1 MRADLGARIVEL
13 PPMAVS
19 AMVFL
24 LVLAASGALLWLL
37 FQDRLSWRATLRN
50 RLANVA
56 SFDLSSA
63 GIGGPVTEQR
73 RRHSIEK
80 ALNELAE
87 RERARQKAKLTLP
100 MRLNQAGLDWG
111 PAGFYLRMGA
121 VAVLALAGARF
132 LIGLALPI
140 AAILG
145 AVIGFLAM
153 HFVVQSR
160 RAKRMRQFLEEF
172 PNAID
177 VVTRGVKTGLPIGD
191 CLKAISQEGQEPV
204 RSEFNRIVDD
214 LALGL
219 SLTQALGRFTH
230 RVPILEVNFFA
241 VVLTVQSQLGGNLSD
256 ALGNLS
262 RVLRERKMM
271 KEKIRA
277 FSSEATAS
285 GAIIASMPVAVTG
298 ILSLTSPDY
307 IGLLLSEFVGNIVL
321 GISAFWM
328 IIGVVVMRK
337 MISFDY

>member
-1 MRADLGARIVEL
+1 MSQELATIISGL
-13 PPMAVS
+13 PPGIVPAAVF
-19 AMVFL
+19 V
-24 LVLAASGALLWLL
+24 LVLTASGALLWLL
-37 FQDRLSWRATLRN
+37 FQERLSWQAALRN
-50 RLANVA
+50 RLGTAAGFELN
-56 SFDLSSA
+56 SP
-63 GIGGPVTEQR
+63 GIGGPVSEQR

-87 RERARQKAKLTLP
+87 RERAKQKAKLTLP
-100 MRLNQAGLDWG
+100 MRLDQAGLDWG
-111 PAGFYLRMGA
+111 LGGFHLRMAA
-121 VAVLALAGARF
+121 VALLGVAAAKF
-132 LIGLALPI
+132 VIGLALPL
-140 AAILG
+140 AALAG

-153 HFVVQSR
+153 HFLVQSR
-160 RAKRMRQFLEEF
+160 RAKRIRSFLEEF

-177 VVTRGVKTGLPIGD
+177 VVTRGVKTGLPISD
-191 CLKAISQEGQEPV
+191 CLKAIALEGQEPV
-204 RSEFNRIVDD
+204 RGEFRRIVDD

-219 SLTQALGRFTH
+219 SLTQALGRFTQ

-307 IGLLLSEFVGNIVL
+307 IGLLLSEFIGNVVL
-321 GISAFWM
+321 GVSALWM